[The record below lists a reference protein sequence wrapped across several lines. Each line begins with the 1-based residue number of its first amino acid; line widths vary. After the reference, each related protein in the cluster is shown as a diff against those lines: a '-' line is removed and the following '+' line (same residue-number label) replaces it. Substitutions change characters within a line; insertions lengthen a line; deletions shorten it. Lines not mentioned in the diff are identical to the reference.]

1 MRFNSATGVSLS
13 TTAAPKSEW
22 VQVHS
27 GSGAEQ
33 EQEPVQERELVPA
46 PAQELVPE
54 QVLVVLAERLLVGEP
69 GQECN

>member
-1 MRFNSATGVSLS
+1 M
-13 TTAAPKSEW
+13 
-22 VQVHS
+22 HS
-27 GSGAEQ
+27 GSGA